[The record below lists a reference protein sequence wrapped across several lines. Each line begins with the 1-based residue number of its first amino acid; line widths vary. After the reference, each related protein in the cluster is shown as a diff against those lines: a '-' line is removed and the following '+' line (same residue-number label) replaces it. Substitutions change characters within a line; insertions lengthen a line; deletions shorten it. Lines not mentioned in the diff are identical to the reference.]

1 MFALFIKK
9 GVNMLKDFIRVA
21 AMPQEVIEKYT
32 EVTKNIKS
40 ITTYSSNYTI
50 KHYIAS
56 NSTLEKALTSEV
68 SPSKS
73 SIKFP
78 QQPKIVFID
87 SIQEC
92 FDGKPASLYN
102 KLIETFPN
110 TLFIGI
116 SQTDSKGNPKG
127 AVANKFYWLSQ
138 NRIFVKDFRA
148 YIEKTRTGANELEP
162 YLISA
167 EKAQER
173 DFKLL
178 KTP

>member
-1 MFALFIKK
+1 MKELCQKEKVLYNSLEECGSLSLIENLDRYGLKQHRK
-9 GVNMLKDFIRVA
+9 RYTVQKEYVDKMMLRLDR
-21 AMPQEVIEKYT
+21 
-32 EVTKNIKS
+32 
-40 ITTYSSNYTI
+40 
-50 KHYIAS
+50 
-56 NSTLEKALTSEV
+56 
-68 SPSKS
+68 
-73 SIKFP
+73 P

-102 KLIETFPN
+102 KLIEAFPN

-173 DFKLL
+173 EFKLL

>member
-1 MFALFIKK
+1 MKELCQKEKVLYNSLEECGSLSLIENLDRYGLKQYRK
-9 GVNMLKDFIRVA
+9 RYTVQKEYVDKMMLRLDR
-21 AMPQEVIEKYT
+21 
-32 EVTKNIKS
+32 
-40 ITTYSSNYTI
+40 
-50 KHYIAS
+50 
-56 NSTLEKALTSEV
+56 
-68 SPSKS
+68 
-73 SIKFP
+73 P

-102 KLIETFPN
+102 KLIEAFPN

-138 NRIFVKDFRA
+138 NRIYVKDFRA

-173 DFKLL
+173 EFKLL